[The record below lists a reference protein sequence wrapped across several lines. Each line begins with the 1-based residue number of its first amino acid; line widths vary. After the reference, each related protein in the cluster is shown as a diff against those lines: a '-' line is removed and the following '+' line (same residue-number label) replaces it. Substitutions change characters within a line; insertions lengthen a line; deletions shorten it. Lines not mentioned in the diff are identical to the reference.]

1 MRMLR
6 NLSRSTLLLLAI
18 ALALPIA
25 AQEGHPLKGS
35 WIGVWETNPQG
46 NDILMVLN
54 WDGKAVSGI
63 INPGTDDMKVE
74 NATLDPNG
82 WKVHIE
88 ASGKN
93 AKGVA
98 VKYVIDGAIQ
108 KLEMPNRAIVGTW
121 SSGAT
126 KGKFEAHRQ

>member
-1 MRMLR
+1 M
-6 NLSRSTLLLLAI
+6 

-54 WDGKAVSGI
+54 WDGKAITGI

-74 NATLDPNG
+74 NATLDPTG
-82 WKVHIE
+82 WKVHLE

-93 AKGVA
+93 SKGVA

-121 SSGAT
+121 SGGAL